1 MVITTAQGAVDLGYS
16 GTQRPIVQNLGPG
29 VLYIGSTSSNL
40 LTEGIQVPVNAAYEL
55 PDVLVGGAG
64 RLYAQASGDSC
75 DVRTLNVG

>member
-1 MVITTAQGAVDLGYS
+1 MVIEPTDGAVDLGYT

-29 VLYIGSTSSNL
+29 VLYIGSKSTTL

-55 PDVLVGGAG
+55 PATMVEGAG
-64 RLYAQASGDSC
+64 RLYAQASGDDC

>member
-1 MVITTAQGAVDLGYS
+1 MVIEPTDGAVNLGYS

-29 VLYIGSTSSNL
+29 ILYIGSNSATL

-55 PDVLVGGAG
+55 PATLVEGAG
-64 RLYAQASGDSC
+64 RIYAQASGDDC